1 MDKELTDFQKSERE
15 ILFKYLI
22 FFLLMIHEESEKSQ
36 QVMRLVLESPVSTW
50 KWSIGNG
57 SLALAGLLFPIPRIG
72 GITPRDWN
80 RQWWGI
86 HNTKPANDTI

>member
-36 QVMRLVLESPVSTW
+36 QVMRLVLESPVST
-50 KWSIGNG
+50 
-57 SLALAGLLFPIPRIG
+57 
-72 GITPRDWN
+72 
-80 RQWWGI
+80 
-86 HNTKPANDTI
+86 